1 MAESSE
7 RVPYTYASCGRD
19 KSWSDTSPRRR
30 NWRSSAVISR
40 CEQVNWSTVPFTS
53 ISNVTG
59 SLKCERIGTK
69 GEISFKVTCDGKVR
83 KEKCTC
89 SVKRSKAFKLSYSK
103 WMVSSLR
110 EVSGN
115 SIVKLSMFVCLLLAT
130 SFKLIFFKEK
140 PDAFSSRLNRLIP
153 KFKESLLNAFSDIL
167 AMIFW
172 SWICLALN
180 FPGVSS
186 SDNTW

>member
-69 GEISFKVTCDGKVR
+69 GEISFKVICDGNVR
-83 KEKCTC
+83 KEKRTC
-89 SVKRSKAFKLSYSK
+89 SVKRSKAFKLSYIK
-103 WMVSSLR
+103 WIVSSFR
-110 EVSGN
+110 DVSGN
-115 SIVKLSMFVCLLLAT
+115 SIAKLSMLVCLLLAT
-130 SFKLIFFKEK
+130 SFRLIFFKEK
-140 PDAFSSRLNRLIP
+140 PDTFSSRLNRLIP
-153 KFKESLLNAFSDIL
+153 RFIESLLKAFNEIL
-167 AMIFW
+167 AIIFW
-172 SWICLALN
+172 RWMCLALN

-186 SDNTW
+186 SESTW